1 MPRNTMKSA
10 SKRFNYLTLIF
21 LLILLLP
28 WGANPLVGQTFDV
41 IIDTDIGGDP
51 DDIQSLYRA
60 IHYSDIIKIQGIIAT
75 PNTDLDQHPWDTIP
89 PAILLDTWIKRVD
102 VEQLRRNGYE
112 ELMPEEKLLSL
123 IKIGAIHPGAPGS
136 RKRSEGSDWI
146 VETARRYSRDHP
158 LWILVW
164 GSMTTTA
171 QALYDAPDIADKI
184 RIYAIGST
192 NTIHDKPS
200 RDFVYNFMQ
209 NDYPDL
215 WWIENGVLPRG
226 SRDTFRGV
234 YQSGTQDGEWAFTRF
249 TEFNI
254 RNHGSDHDGLFNEK
268 CGDVFPLANY
278 PKNSLKEG
286 DSPSLLYLISP
297 IIGAV
302 GNVDDPTQES
312 WGGQFVQY
320 NKNQYPNYY
329 TDLDK
334 SAEECQLTI
343 GKWRLDFLTDWKQR
357 WDRYEEK

>member
-1 MPRNTMKSA
+1 MKFVESA
-10 SKRFNYLTLIF
+10 FSSYKLRYLIF
-21 LLILLLP
+21 LVCS
-28 WGANPLVGQTFDV
+28 GFFFGEKPLVGQTFDV

-51 DDIQSLYRA
+51 DDIQSLFRA
-60 IHYSDIIKIQGIIAT
+60 IHYSDIIKIQGIVAT

-89 PAILLDTWIKRVD
+89 PAILLDTWIKRID
-102 VEQLRRNGYE
+102 VEQLRRNGYR
-112 ELMPEEKLLSL
+112 ELMTEEKLLNL
-123 IKIGAIHPGAPGS
+123 IKLGAIQPGAPES
-136 RKRSEGSDWI
+136 QKSTEGSDWI
-146 VETARRYSRDHP
+146 IETARKYSRDRP
-158 LWILVW
+158 LWVLVW
-164 GSMTTTA
+164 GSLTSTA

-184 RIYAIGST
+184 RIYVIGSS
-192 NTIHDKPS
+192 NTIHDTAS
-200 RDFVYNFMQ
+200 RDFVFNFMQ
-209 NDYPDL
+209 DDYPDL

-234 YQSGTQDGEWAFTRF
+234 YQSGIQDGEWAFTRF

-254 RNHGSDHDGLFNEK
+254 RNHGSDHNGLFKEK

-312 WGGQFVQY
+312 WGGQFMHY
-320 NKNQYPNYY
+320 DKNQYPNYY

-334 SAEECQLTI
+334 SSEECQLTI
-343 GKWRLDFLTDWKQR
+343 GKWRVDFLTDWKKR
-357 WDRYEEK
+357 WDRYDEK